1 MEIPPDKARGSLE
14 DLDTSLTGGNL
25 SKTPVTLNDPLGAL
39 SSQTS
44 PMDTPAKEKSV
55 GIVLIMRTCLC
66 LKIY

>member
-1 MEIPPDKARGSLE
+1 MEIPPDKIRGSLE

-55 GIVLIMRTCLC
+55 GIV
-66 LKIY
+66 